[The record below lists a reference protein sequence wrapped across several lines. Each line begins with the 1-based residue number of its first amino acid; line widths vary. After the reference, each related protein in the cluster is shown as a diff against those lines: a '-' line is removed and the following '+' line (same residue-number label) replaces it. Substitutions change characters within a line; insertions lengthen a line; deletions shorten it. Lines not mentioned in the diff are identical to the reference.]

1 MLDHLVNKYN
11 NTYHCTFKVKPIDV
25 KSIAYILTFIKK
37 IKKIRKFKFGDH
49 VKISKYKI
57 IFSKGYTSN

>member
-37 IKKIRKFKFGDH
+37 IKKNLKFKFGDH
-49 VKISKYKI
+49 V
-57 IFSKGYTSN
+57 TM